1 MTAPLLLLLLSASAG
16 ASDPQKD
23 TLLPPGHPPIKLVP
37 EGDRPEAPPLPPG
50 HPPVKPGAE
59 GSNARDLLRQLDST
73 PDLEKRQK
81 TFEVADA
88 MGRLYYANGRYSEAA
103 KYFTQ
108 ALQKLEPARKQ
119 WIAYQRKLH
128 AGSARPAEGGACQKE
143 PSGPLERRVE
153 SAQQQLQA
161 NKPDGVDCLRQALAS
176 AHETE
181 EKLANA
187 LFLTGEDGRALAQY
201 ERVLEISPD
210 RPDSLHGH
218 ASILFDAKGDDLSAL
233 RRAKKDWENYLKTNP
248 TGSRANQAKALL
260 GRVDEAIAA
269 GGLTRL
275 AQRRASERKQTS
287 TAPAALAPS
296 EGPAGGKNAQP
307 PPLSQEMIDAVQNTE
322 RTPELQAGLSKLV
335 QDAEEHLARRRFQEA
350 LDAYKRVMPFQPEN
364 GRVRA
369 GMAWAL
375 VGLERQPVADRI
387 WSVAVS
393 GDPAAVDQ
401 LGDALTA
408 KGDKSGAK
416 ALWTKLA
423 SSAPSYADRS
433 GLRGKLK

>member
-1 MTAPLLLLLLSASAG
+1 MMAPLLLLLLSTSAG
-16 ASDPQKD
+16 ASD
-23 TLLPPGHPPIKLVP
+23 
-37 EGDRPEAPPLPPG
+37 LPPG

-59 GSNARDLLRQLDST
+59 ASSSRDLLRQLDST
-73 PDLEKRQK
+73 PALEQRQK

-88 MGRLYYANGRYSEAA
+88 MGRLYYANARYPEAV

-119 WIAYQRKLH
+119 WIAYQRRLNASSRLPSK
-128 AGSARPAEGGACQKE
+128 EGACPEE
-143 PSGPLERRVE
+143 PSGPLEPRVE
-153 SAQQQLQA
+153 SARQRLQA
-161 NKPDGVDCLRQALAS
+161 NKSGGAACLRQALES
-176 AHETE
+176 ALETRE
-181 EKLANA
+181 RLANA
-187 LFLTGEDGRALAQY
+187 LFLTGDYARALVQY

-210 RPDSLHGH
+210 RADSLYGH

-233 RRAKKDWENYLKTNP
+233 RRAKKDWESYLKMNP
-248 TGSRANQAKALL
+248 TGSKALQAKALL

-275 AQRRASERKQTS
+275 GQRRAAERKQRS
-287 TAPAALAPS
+287 PATATVAAS
-296 EGPAGGKNAQP
+296 ESPAGGRNAQP

-322 RTPELQAGLSKLV
+322 RTPELQEGLAKLV

-364 GRVRA
+364 GRVKA

-375 VGLERQPVADRI
+375 VGLERQPMADRI

-393 GDPAAVDQ
+393 GDPGAVDQ

>member
-1 MTAPLLLLLLSASAG
+1 MMAPLLLLLLSASAG
-16 ASDPQKD
+16 ASDQQMD
-23 TLLPPGHPPIKLVP
+23 
-37 EGDRPEAPPLPPG
+37 APLPPG

-59 GSNARDLLRQLDST
+59 PSSSRDLLRQLDST
-73 PDLEKRQK
+73 PDLERRQK

-88 MGRLYYANGRYSEAA
+88 MGRLYYGNARYPEAV
-103 KYFTQ
+103 KYLTQ
-108 ALQKLEPARKQ
+108 AVQKLEPARKQ
-119 WIAYQRKLH
+119 WIAYQRRLH
-128 AGSARPAEGGACQKE
+128 ASSRLPSKEGVCPEE
-143 PSGPLERRVE
+143 PGGPLDRRVE
-153 SAQQQLQA
+153 SARQRLQA
-161 NKPDGVDCLRQALAS
+161 NKPGGAACLRQALES
-176 AHETE
+176 AIETGE
-181 EKLANA
+181 RLANA
-187 LFLTGEDGRALAQY
+187 LFLTGDSARALVQY

-210 RPDSLHGH
+210 RPDSLYGH

-233 RRAKKDWENYLKTNP
+233 RRAKSDWESYLKTNP
-248 TGSRANQAKALL
+248 TGSRALQAKALL

-269 GGLTRL
+269 RGVTRL
-275 AQRRASERKQTS
+275 GQRRAAERKQGS
-287 TAPAALAPS
+287 PASATVAGS
-296 EGPAGGKNAQP
+296 EGAAGGRNAQP

-322 RTPELQAGLSKLV
+322 RTPELQEGLSKLV

-375 VGLERQPVADRI
+375 VGLERQPMADRI
-387 WSVAVS
+387 WSVAVN
-393 GDPAAVDQ
+393 GDPGAVDH

-423 SSAPSYADRS
+423 SSAPAYADRS